1 MRTVIEKA
9 IILMYISLREH
20 PIAVTQLKVTVC
32 DMLISQL
39 TVYKGKENVSIN
51 ISTKG
56 HPVFLSASPSSVA
69 RATSAPK
76 VSPSRKRRSGPSSM
90 MTGFA
95 NPMTILKQIFKRLNF
110 FFILT
115 HTQWI

>member
-1 MRTVIEKA
+1 MF
-9 IILMYISLREH
+9 
-20 PIAVTQLKVTVC
+20 
-32 DMLISQL
+32 ISQL

-51 ISTKG
+51 ISTK
-56 HPVFLSASPSSVA
+56 VFLSASPSSVA

-110 FFILT
+110 FYLNT
-115 HTQWI
+115 HTVDMKATIAVMSTT